1 MRETKEKKLFRAVS
15 VPAKIPNGT
24 SRTHARK
31 KTVKAK
37 RLVTQCK
44 APVSIYRTG
53 LTDRNVGHV
62 SEYIITLYTHTQHL
76 MMRNPRS

>member
-1 MRETKEKKLFRAVS
+1 MLFRAVS

-24 SRTHARK
+24 SRTYARK

-37 RLVTQCK
+37 HLVAHCK
-44 APVSIYRTG
+44 ALVSLYRTG

-62 SEYIITLYTHTQHL
+62 SEYTRIIHTHTHTDL
-76 MMRNPRS
+76 HSTL